1 MRMQVK
7 AIVAVVTM
15 MLAAGVPVTVE
26 AANALTS
33 ATVNFR
39 ASPKGAVF
47 GSIPNGTPVTVL
59 ARSGN
64 WCQTEWGGRIGW
76 VYCRYLTVGVTAAPR
91 YVMPAYPYD
100 YEPYPYLYAYPGL
113 AFGFGLFDDGYWYR
127 DYGHRYRDYRPR
139 RHGDYRHRNSR
150 GPRDA
155 APRFWRDGGGRSASR
170 GPSVSNRMRSGSAM
184 GGRGSSGGWA
194 MGGRG
199 SSGGYAGALQRA
211 LR

>member
-7 AIVAVVTM
+7 AIVTSVTM
-15 MLAAGVPVTVE
+15 ILASGIPVAVE

-39 ASPKGAVF
+39 ASPNGAIF
-47 GSIPNGTPVTVL
+47 GSLPNGTPVTVL

-76 VYCRYLTVGVTAAPR
+76 VYCRYLTVSVTAAPR

-100 YEPYPYLYAYPGL
+100 YDPYPYLYTYPS
-113 AFGFGLFDDGYWYR
+113 FGFGIFDHGYW
-127 DYGHRYRDYRPR
+127 YRDYRPR
-139 RHGDYRHRNSR
+139 RYGDYRHRESR
-150 GPRDA
+150 GSRHA
-155 APRFWRDGGGRSASR
+155 APRFWRDGGGRTASR
-170 GPSVSNRMRSGSAM
+170 EPSVSNRMRSGWAM
-184 GGRGSSGGWA
+184 GGRENSGGWA